1 MKIGQ
6 VIREIRESH
15 KATLEEIALA
25 ADTNASNLSRIE
37 RGTQGYSPETL
48 ERIATALGVTVSEL
62 HRRMETS
69 VQSADKSGAC
79 VVGHKPVELDLALT
93 STKYSA
99 LTPDH
104 RELVDEF
111 MTLLLRRQRVKNL
124 GLRCTSVSL
133 VSLWR
138 IPNALS
144 HLLAAFGNS
153 TCMLQ
158 K

>member
-6 VIREIRESH
+6 VIREIRDAH
-15 KATLEEIALA
+15 KATLEEIAFA

-62 HRRMETS
+62 HRRMETASPSAGKSS
-69 VQSADKSGAC
+69 VVNFGQK
-79 VVGHKPVELDLALT
+79 HPELDPAIT
-93 STKYSA
+93 SSKYSA

-111 MTLLLRRQRVKNL
+111 MTLLLRRQRHIK
-124 GLRCTSVSL
+124 R
-133 VSLWR
+133 
-138 IPNALS
+138 
-144 HLLAAFGNS
+144 
-153 TCMLQ
+153 
-158 K
+158 

>member
-1 MKIGQ
+1 MQTTIAPMKIGQ
-6 VIREIRESH
+6 VIREIREAH

-69 VQSADKSGAC
+69 SQSTGKSHGSLADQ
-79 VVGHKPVELDLALT
+79 KPSELDLAIT
-93 STKYSA
+93 SSKYSA

-111 MTLLLRRQRVKNL
+111 MTLLLRRQRVKK
-124 GLRCTSVSL
+124 
-133 VSLWR
+133 
-138 IPNALS
+138 A
-144 HLLAAFGNS
+144 
-153 TCMLQ
+153 
-158 K
+158 

>member
-6 VIREIRESH
+6 VIREIRDAH
-15 KATLEEIALA
+15 KATLEEIAFA

-62 HRRMETS
+62 HRRMETASPSAGKSS
-69 VQSADKSGAC
+69 VVNFGQK
-79 VVGHKPVELDLALT
+79 HPELDPAIT
-93 STKYSA
+93 SSTYSA

-111 MTLLLRRQRVKNL
+111 MTLLLRRQRHIK
-124 GLRCTSVSL
+124 R
-133 VSLWR
+133 
-138 IPNALS
+138 
-144 HLLAAFGNS
+144 
-153 TCMLQ
+153 
-158 K
+158 

>member
-1 MKIGQ
+1 MPTTIAPMKIGQ
-6 VIREIRESH
+6 VIREIREAH

-62 HRRMETS
+62 HRRMETAS
-69 VQSADKSGAC
+69 QSAIKSGGGIA
-79 VVGHKPVELDLALT
+79 GQKHPELDPAIT
-93 STKYSA
+93 SSKYSA

-111 MTLLLRRQRVKNL
+111 MTLLLRRQR
-124 GLRCTSVSL
+124 
-133 VSLWR
+133 
-138 IPNALS
+138 
-144 HLLAAFGNS
+144 GNRA
-153 TCMLQ
+153 
-158 K
+158 

>member
-1 MKIGQ
+1 MQTTIAPMKIGQ
-6 VIREIRESH
+6 VIREIREAH

-62 HRRMETS
+62 HRRMETAS
-69 VQSADKSGAC
+69 KSAGKSG
-79 VVGHKPVELDLALT
+79 VVGAGQKHPELDPAIT
-93 STKYSA
+93 SSKYSA

-111 MTLLLRRQRVKNL
+111 MTLLLRRQRVKK
-124 GLRCTSVSL
+124 
-133 VSLWR
+133 
-138 IPNALS
+138 A
-144 HLLAAFGNS
+144 
-153 TCMLQ
+153 
-158 K
+158 

>member
-6 VIREIRESH
+6 VIREIREAH

-62 HRRMETS
+62 HRRMESASRGAGSSGDGVTGQKYPEIDPANTS
-69 VQSADKSGAC
+69 S
-79 VVGHKPVELDLALT
+79 
-93 STKYSA
+93 KYSA

-111 MTLLLRRQRVKNL
+111 MTLLLRRQRVKK
-124 GLRCTSVSL
+124 T
-133 VSLWR
+133 
-138 IPNALS
+138 
-144 HLLAAFGNS
+144 
-153 TCMLQ
+153 
-158 K
+158 

>member
-6 VIREIRESH
+6 VIRQIREAH

-62 HRRMETS
+62 HRRMETGS
-69 VQSADKSGAC
+69 QSTGESGCDIA
-79 VVGHKPVELDLALT
+79 GQQRPELDPAMT
-93 STKYSA
+93 SSKYSA

-111 MTLLLRRQRVKNL
+111 MTLLLRRQRGKK
-124 GLRCTSVSL
+124 
-133 VSLWR
+133 
-138 IPNALS
+138 A
-144 HLLAAFGNS
+144 
-153 TCMLQ
+153 
-158 K
+158 

>member
-1 MKIGQ
+1 MQPTIAPMKIGQ
-6 VIREIRESH
+6 VIREIREAH

-62 HRRMETS
+62 HRRMETAE
-69 VQSADKSGAC
+69 QSAGKSADGIA
-79 VVGHKPVELDLALT
+79 GQNHPDPDPVMT
-93 STKYSA
+93 STRYSA

-111 MTLLLRRQRVKNL
+111 MTLLLRRQRVKK
-124 GLRCTSVSL
+124 T
-133 VSLWR
+133 
-138 IPNALS
+138 
-144 HLLAAFGNS
+144 
-153 TCMLQ
+153 
-158 K
+158 

>member
-1 MKIGQ
+1 MQTTIAPMKIGQ
-6 VIREIRESH
+6 VIREIREAH

-62 HRRMETS
+62 HRRMETA
-69 VQSADKSGAC
+69 QQGTGKSGGGSA
-79 VVGHKPVELDLALT
+79 GQKPSELDGLMT
-93 STKYSA
+93 SSKYSE

-111 MTLLLRRQRVKNL
+111 MMMLLRRQRAIK
-124 GLRCTSVSL
+124 
-133 VSLWR
+133 
-138 IPNALS
+138 
-144 HLLAAFGNS
+144 
-153 TCMLQ
+153 

>member
-111 MTLLLRRQRVKNL
+111 MTLLLRRQRVKK
-124 GLRCTSVSL
+124 T
-133 VSLWR
+133 
-138 IPNALS
+138 
-144 HLLAAFGNS
+144 
-153 TCMLQ
+153 
-158 K
+158 

>member
-6 VIREIRESH
+6 VIREIREAH

-62 HRRMETS
+62 HRRMETAP
-69 VQSADKSGAC
+69 QSTGKSG
-79 VVGHKPVELDLALT
+79 GGIGSQKPSEPDPAMT
-93 STKYSA
+93 WSKYSA

-111 MTLLLRRQRVKNL
+111 MTLLLRRQ
-124 GLRCTSVSL
+124 
-133 VSLWR
+133 W
-138 IPNALS
+138 
-144 HLLAAFGNS
+144 NS
-153 TCMLQ
+153 R

>member
-6 VIREIRESH
+6 VIRQIREAH

-62 HRRMETS
+62 HRRMETGS
-69 VQSADKSGAC
+69 QSTGESGCGIA
-79 VVGHKPVELDLALT
+79 GQQRPELDPAIT
-93 STKYSA
+93 SSKYSA

-111 MTLLLRRQRVKNL
+111 MTLLLRRQRGKK
-124 GLRCTSVSL
+124 
-133 VSLWR
+133 
-138 IPNALS
+138 A
-144 HLLAAFGNS
+144 
-153 TCMLQ
+153 
-158 K
+158 